1 MNENRER
8 PQRGET
14 LRPAS
19 PIIVCDW
26 FGFVHDLV
34 LHLYQNGLTK
44 FIEVYVPQV
53 NSVTPQV
60 VDGLLDANC
69 NKTMIKGFV
78 ISKFPT
84 DKFVHAKEQVEV
96 DSSVAGG
103 LCPEWQPR
111 HGQDLYQ

>member
-1 MNENRER
+1 VKLSDQLPLSLSVIGLALFMILVSTFTRTVSPNL
-8 PQRGET
+8 
-14 LRPAS
+14 LR
-19 PIIVCDW
+19 
-26 FGFVHDLV
+26 
-34 LHLYQNGLTK
+34 
-44 FIEVYVPQV
+44 YVPRV